1 MTGGVKST
9 PSLVGSML
17 GFVLTIVLV
26 LTIFAWWG
34 MAYWLFSD
42 LGTNVVLF
50 DDDAELHDAC
60 FNGLREGVQ

>member
-1 MTGGVKST
+1 
-9 PSLVGSML
+9 ML

-26 LTIFAWWG
+26 LKMFAWWG
-34 MAYWLFSD
+34 TAYWLFSD

-60 FNGLREGVQ
+60 FDGLREGVQ